1 MKKQESG
8 VPRLAKK
15 MSIVSRTL
23 RPQLVIAF
31 CLMSVIPIL
40 ALLNFIFPSFLPR
53 NFFLT
58 IIATIIFLAI
68 FGFLIIKR
76 IVDPI
81 IKINSDI
88 KVIASGELSH
98 RIDIKREDEIGEI
111 SLALNQLTQNIK
123 SNMDELKIYGERTKD
138 INVQINKQV
147 IALNGLL
154 QISNL
159 IAKGADIKDV
169 FEAAITRLAQMSNS
183 SFVFLLLKKES
194 GFEIVNHYGIPE
206 DVQVAMTD
214 PVHAYLFNNLFLTK
228 PYFKMDASA
237 HRGDLEDFP
246 KILKIKNILACPV
259 VVQREALGILGIGN
273 AVEGFRYSEDDV
285 ELLNI
290 FAKQLSIAVENDFLI
305 RKVKDLEVKDP
316 LTGLYNRRYILS
328 RFNEEILRAI
338 SHQKPCSFII
348 MKIVNMQDLR
358 LQFGEAAYENLLRK
372 IAQLLKTSLG
382 EMDRAGR
389 MEDDEFSIILPERN
403 KRQAQTITS
412 QIKEKI
418 GLAFNEEESPRRPQV
433 SLGVVENPIDGV
445 DSSFLIQK
453 AKELIH
459 AEG

>member
-1 MKKQESG
+1 MAK
-8 VPRLAKK
+8 LARK
-15 MSIVSRTL
+15 MSIASRAL
-23 RPQLVIAF
+23 RPQLAIAF

-53 NFFLT
+53 NFFET
-58 IIATIIFLAI
+58 IIITIITLSL

-81 IKINSDI
+81 IKINSEI

-98 RIDIKREDEIGEI
+98 KIDIDREDEIGEI
-111 SLALNQLTQNIK
+111 SEALNQLTQNIK

-159 IAKGADIKDV
+159 ISKGMDLKDI
-169 FEAAITRLAQMSNS
+169 FEATISRLAQMSS
-183 SFVFLLLKKES
+183 SSAVFLLSKKEN
-194 GFEIVNHYGIPE
+194 GFQIVNHYGLSE
-206 DVQVAMTD
+206 DVLAAATD
-214 PVHAYLFNNLFLTK
+214 PTNAYLFNNLFVKK
-228 PYFKMDASA
+228 PYAKTERPVLA
-237 HRGDLEDFP
+237 GNLEELP
-246 KILKIKNILACPV
+246 KVLKIKNILTCPV
-259 VVQREALGILGIGN
+259 MVQGGVWGILGVGN
-273 AVEGFRYSEDDV
+273 QLYSFRYSEDDI
-285 ELLNI
+285 ELVNI
-290 FAKQLSIAVENDFLI
+290 FSKHLSIAVENDFLV
-305 RKVKDLEVKDP
+305 RKVKELEIKDP

-348 MKIVNMQDLR
+348 IKIANMQDLR
-358 LQFGEAAYENLLRK
+358 LQFGEAAYESLLRE
-372 IAQLLKTSLG
+372 IAQLLKTCLG

-389 MEDDEFSIILPERN
+389 MEDDEFSVILPERN
-403 KRQAQTITS
+403 KRQAQSITS
-412 QIKEKI
+412 QINDKI
-418 GLAFNEEESPRRPQV
+418 QLAFNKEGLERRPV
-433 SLGVVENPIDGV
+433 VNLSVVENPIDGA

-459 AEG
+459 AEGQG